1 MKRYPMLK
9 DYCLFHQK
17 EDRQM
22 NKHIFFYENYVKL
35 HKAKYFYSH
44 HSLLFFYSIFSF
56 EKISQQTQLNNQ
68 IQQMFETIIS
78 KSNQQETV

>member
-1 MKRYPMLK
+1 
-9 DYCLFHQK
+9 
-17 EDRQM
+17 
-22 NKHIFFYENYVKL
+22 
-35 HKAKYFYSH
+35 
-44 HSLLFFYSIFSF
+44 LLFFYSIFSF